1 MSDDKKTTEVH
12 DAKKDEHAHASE
24 HKEGEHKEGEHKAGE
39 HKEGEHEEEH
49 GKSNFGLH
57 VGMTMALLGVLLA
70 LSAALLGGSRSMVIA
85 TMIEEAR
92 TSQNTQAIATKYR
105 TTVSQLQQLH
115 ALLPGDP
122 QAFVEADK
130 KIADLTVTADTGDTS
145 IVAVSTLEANQVLNT
160 VTPTGTDVLRFV
172 DLARQYEKEKDA
184 AEKWQE
190 SYEDVV
196 QVYEQA
202 EEHYEWGQL
211 AAEFGIVFASVA
223 LLLKSK
229 AAWGGS
235 VTLGIGAVSVLIW
248 AFTTQQTGL
257 AHGHAEVEEAKKVYD
272 SLGGPEKLAKGD
284 EELLADIERIEKPFV
299 EKEKAHAQPD
309 QKPEHAPEH
318 H

>member
-1 MSDDKKTTEVH
+1 MSDDNKTPKAH
-12 DAKKDEHAHASE
+12 DDKTDPHADKAE
-24 HKEGEHKEGEHKAGE
+24 HKED
-39 HKEGEHEEEH
+39 EH
-49 GKSNFGLH
+49 GHGHDEPKSNFGLH
-57 VGMTMALLGVLLA
+57 VGLTMALLGVLLA
-70 LSAALLGGSRSMVIA
+70 LSAALLGGSRALVIA

-92 TSQNTQAIATKYR
+92 ASQNTQAIATKYR

-122 QAFVEADK
+122 QAFVDADK
-130 KIADLTVTADTGDTS
+130 KIADLTVTADKADASVVT
-145 IVAVSTLEANQVLNT
+145 VSTLEANQVLNT

-172 DLARQYEKEKDA
+172 DLARQYEKEKET

-196 QVYEQA
+196 QVYEHA

-211 AAEFGIVFASVA
+211 AAEFGIVFASIA

-235 VTLGIGAVSVLIW
+235 VTLGIGAVTILVWS
-248 AFTTQQTGL
+248 FTTQQAGL
-257 AHGHAEVEEAKKVYD
+257 TRGRNEVDEAKKAYD
-272 SLGGPEKLAKGD
+272 ALGGPEKLKTGD
-284 EELLADIERIEKPFV
+284 EALLADIERIEKPFI
-299 EKEKAHAQPD
+299 EKEKAKANAE

-318 H
+318 KPEHH